1 MDNTDNRI
9 FETFLIQSLGGRY
22 TRKTIESFL
31 ISTGFKNNYE
41 KEINIIKEESSRE
54 STLNKILLSRK
65 RNLDLLIF
73 VDDIEFRENWYDN
86 LNKYRDK
93 GDIIGFSMLK
103 PDKKTIQDF
112 GYDFASIDG
121 NITYKGMHKNKLLS
135 EIKRVP
141 YRECSAVC
149 GCLMFIK
156 KQVFNKI
163 DHFPFGYNRWSELL
177 FCNLAR
183 KEGFKT
189 IVLKSN
195 CVHLGISTK
204 NNKNINLSSI
214 SWTIEK
220 ELWEITKKDNLI
232 NTEIPINDKFKF
244 FRKIDNKLLRKLST
258 SSKILFYGCGSICEL
273 FLNNGIELNIDITSS
288 LEEEKDNF
296 FYNKR
301 VLDINKVDFEAYD
314 FILITPVGYKDK
326 IIKNFPKKIWSRLN
340 WTKITEKNNQTIFS
354 YD

>member
-1 MDNTDNRI
+1 MDNKDIRI
-9 FETFLIQSLGGRY
+9 FETFLIQSLGGKY

-31 ISTGFKNNYE
+31 ISTGFKNNYQ
-41 KEINIIKEESSRE
+41 KEINIFKEESSRE

-65 RNLDLLIF
+65 KNLDLLIF
-73 VDDIEFRENWYDN
+73 VDDIEFRENWYEN
-86 LNKYRDK
+86 LNKYKDK

-121 NITYKGMHKNKLLS
+121 NITYKGMHKNKLLNK
-135 EIKRVP
+135 INRGA

-156 KQVFNKI
+156 KHVLNKI

-183 KEGFKT
+183 KEGYKT
-189 IVLKSN
+189 IVLKSK
-195 CVHLGISTK
+195 CVHNGISTK

-220 ELWEITKKDNLI
+220 KLWEITKKDNLI
-232 NTEIPINDKFKF
+232 NAEIPINDKFKY
-244 FRKIDNKLLRKLST
+244 FRKIDNKLFSKLST
-258 SSKILFYGCGSICEL
+258 SSKILFYGCGSICEY
-273 FLNNGIELNIDITSS
+273 FLKIGIEFNIDITSS
-288 LEEEKDNF
+288 LEEEKNKIF
-296 FYNKR
+296 FNKP
-301 VLDINKVDFEAYD
+301 VLDINKVDFAAYD

-326 IIKNFPKKIWSRLN
+326 IIKNFPKKIWPRLN
-340 WTKITEKNNQTIFS
+340 WTNIKEKSNQTIFS